1 MMMMMLINLTQGD
14 GGGEL
19 SAKFS
24 SDNPNWQQL
33 LPRLNPRHRGKGDD
47 DNDDNKNVDNDN
59 FYPGGLHE

>member
-1 MMMMMLINLTQGD
+1 MMMMLINLTQGD
-14 GGGEL
+14 GGSEL

-24 SDNPNWQQL
+24 GDNPNWQQL

-47 DNDDNKNVDNDN
+47 DNDNNQNVDNDN